1 MCSSDLFYDKAR
13 DADFLIYSGTI
24 DGGIKSIAAQNPDEM
39 AQTLEATAPILTELF
54 ELTEAFKHKP
64 FHHFHHLLY
73 MSTLAHLFPLSC
85 FSFPCSIF
93 LLSLV
98 LILHHHLTNK
108 HKKHKKDM
116 IKHYTYHHKH
126 KSKHHLTLPCSITM
140 ASRGKTMETHLSFSL
155 PFPLSIFGNHKKK

>member
-1 MCSSDLFYDKAR
+1 M
-13 DADFLIYSGTI
+13 
-24 DGGIKSIAAQNPDEM
+24 
-39 AQTLEATAPILTELF
+39 
-54 ELTEAFKHKP
+54 FKHKP

-155 PFPLSIFGNHKKK
+155 PFPLSIFGNHKKKWRSRQAYHFLLYSPLCLSIGCFLIGPFNLYLHVSPCLIFLYVLAHVFNV